1 MPAGRQSRGADVRSD
16 WKMRVYW
23 KLPVSLQEQALS
35 FYARRLNRLY
45 YGGSFEDECR
55 EIRGSHWADPEAIG
69 IWQMARLRQIL
80 GAASRWVPHY
90 RKKLEGL
97 ELDRLQSPSDLCQI
111 PMMDRHAIRQH
122 ETDFLDKRLNRK
134 TLFKDKTSGS
144 TGTSITVF
152 WPPPPLRRLQA
163 ALEVRVRN
171 VGGVSRL
178 IPRAMIGGRPIVPG
192 ETRHP
197 PFWRF
202 NRYWRQLYM
211 SSYHVSRDTAPLYV
225 AALRKSG
232 VEWINGYGSA
242 IAALAESAAAA
253 GVAPIRMRCVIV
265 SGDTLQ
271 PGMRRSIETFFQC
284 RCYDSYGQVE
294 GVSMAME
301 CQSGRLHLVP
311 EIGIVEIVREND
323 QPCSAGEVGEMVA
336 TGILNDGMP
345 FVRYRTGD
353 FAAYAVEQ
361 RCDCRSNHPVIEALE
376 GRVDDYLITSDGRRI
391 GRLST
396 AMKRSPSIHSAQIVQ
411 DRPGHAYLLVRPGNG
426 YRSADAVPVRN
437 DIIER
442 IGAFDFEILEVKE
455 IPKTPKGKTRLVVRL
470 EEKPELTSI
479 YRPVLEGSQGE
490 ADKAGVS

>member
-1 MPAGRQSRGADVRSD
+1 VKSD
-16 WKMRVYW
+16 WKMRLYW
-23 KLPVSLQEQALS
+23 RLPVAFQERALS
-35 FYARRLNRLY
+35 LYARRLNHLY
-45 YGGSFEDECR
+45 YGGSFEEESR
-55 EIRGSHWADPEAIG
+55 QIRANHWANSEAIG
-69 IWQMARLRQIL
+69 IWQMARLREIL
-80 GAASRWVPHY
+80 GTASHRVPHY
-90 RKKLEGL
+90 REKLRGFDIDTL
-97 ELDRLQSPSDLCQI
+97 RSPSDLRRI
-111 PMMDRHAIRQH
+111 PMLDRHAIRQH
-122 ETDFLDKRLNRK
+122 ETDFLDERLNRK
-134 TLFKDKTSGS
+134 GLFQDKTSGS
-144 TGTSITVF
+144 TGTSITVY
-152 WPPPPLRRLQA
+152 WPPNPLRRLQA

-192 ETRHP
+192 ETRRP

-202 NRYWRQLYM
+202 NRFWKQLYM
-211 SSYHVSRDTAPLYV
+211 SSYHVSRETAPLYV

-253 GVAPIRMRCVIV
+253 GVDPIGMKCVIV

-271 PGMRRSIETFFQC
+271 PGMRKSIESFFQC

-301 CQSGRLHLVP
+301 CESGRLHLVP
-311 EIGIVEIVREND
+311 EVGIVEIVRENGE
-323 QPCSAGEVGEMVA
+323 PCSAGEVGEMVA

-353 FAAYAVEQ
+353 FAAYAVDQ
-361 RCDCRSNHPVIEALE
+361 RCSCGSSHPVIEALE

-411 DRPGHAYLLVRPGNG
+411 DRPGHAYLLVRPGDG

-470 EEKPELTSI
+470 EEKPELASI

-490 ADKAGVS
+490 ADRAGDS